1 MFAKL
6 VFSQLDKTMGIR
18 LIIFVLSITAGYA
31 DITHDKSWHK
41 RVPEEIN
48 DLVAIQDRLRNLL
61 PNAQKA
67 LVSIEASDG
76 AGSGIIVS
84 EEGLVLTA
92 AHVIGS
98 TGKKMFVRLPDGK
111 RVPAISLGGSEISDA
126 GMLKITKKGKWP
138 FVKMAASGTSK
149 IGDWC
154 FGLGHPGG
162 FDKERGIV
170 VRIGRVI
177 ANKDETMQTDSRL
190 LGGDSG
196 GPLFDFDGNLIAI
209 HSRVSQLPDQN
220 FHVPIDCFHANW
232 EFFKNKPII
241 TYEKMKGGGFFG
253 VACEEIEKG
262 LIVREVI
269 PETAAYEAGVQT
281 DDLLLEIN
289 NEKIN
294 SREEFIILVS
304 SLQPGDEVKILL
316 GRDGSELSV
325 KAKLGTRP
333 KSEK

>member
-6 VFSQLDKTMGIR
+6 VFSQLDKLMVIH
-18 LIIFVLSITAGYA
+18 LIFFLLSMVAGYA
-31 DITHDKSWHK
+31 DISDDKSWHK
-41 RVPEEIN
+41 RVPEKIN
-48 DLVAIQDRLRNLL
+48 DLIAIQDRLRNLL
-61 PNAQKA
+61 PDAQKA

-111 RVPAISLGGSEISDA
+111 RLPAISLGGSEISDA
-126 GMLKITKKGKWP
+126 GMLKITKKGRWP
-138 FVKMAASGTSK
+138 FVKMADSGTSK

-232 EFFKNKPII
+232 EFFKNKPVI
-241 TYEKMKGGGFFG
+241 TYEKMQGGGFL
-253 VACEEIEKG
+253 VLPVKKLKKG
-262 LIVREVI
+262 
-269 PETAAYEAGVQT
+269 
-281 DDLLLEIN
+281 
-289 NEKIN
+289 
-294 SREEFIILVS
+294 
-304 SLQPGDEVKILL
+304 
-316 GRDGSELSV
+316 
-325 KAKLGTRP
+325 
-333 KSEK
+333 